1 MRTAQAF
8 TQNPLNTNW
17 YERIYRTGD
26 LARYDESGSLY
37 YIGRRDFQ
45 IKHMGHRVELGE
57 IEAAAMRCDAVTRA
71 CCTFDAERQR
81 LHLFTRAA
89 VRKPPCWLR

>member
-1 MRTAQAF
+1 MSVFTAPAIW
-8 TQNPLNTNW
+8 L
-17 YERIYRTGD
+17 
-26 LARYDESGSLY
+26 RYDESGSLY

-71 CCTFDAERQR
+71 CC
-81 LHLFTRAA
+81 
-89 VRKPPCWLR
+89 V

>member
-1 MRTAQAF
+1 MSVFTAPVIWPATTKAAACIIF
-8 TQNPLNTNW
+8 
-17 YERIYRTGD
+17 
-26 LARYDESGSLY
+26 
-37 YIGRRDFQ
+37 GRRDFQ

-81 LHLFTRAA
+81 LHLFYTGSCE
-89 VRKPPCWLR
+89 KLPCWLR